1 MQTLSLY
8 KLTNLTESHEGQEAE
23 GDGDV
28 PPRPEDAGTTFYNS
42 DHFAKNET
50 RAKLF
55 LQPHHFFS
63 LAQNKIYF
71 KRCWRPFVDIEA
83 PIWVVVDVDSTFTIK
98 ILGAKF

>member
-8 KLTNLTESHEGQEAE
+8 QLTNLTESHEGQEAE

-28 PPRPEDAGTTFYNS
+28 PPRPEDAGTAIFNS

-50 RAKLF
+50 KAKLF
-55 LQPHHFFS
+55 LQPHHFS
-63 LAQNKIYF
+63 LAQNKNYF
-71 KRCWRPFVDIEA
+71 RRRRRAFVDIEA
-83 PIWVVVDVDSTFTIK
+83 PIWVDVDSTFTIK